1 MEALSASHLI
11 LISAFIIGYLGII
24 FEFQIKMNKTAVSLF
39 MAVILW
45 VIFFLGDPSAMKEH
59 MHILSGQL
67 GEISQILFFLL
78 GAMTLV
84 ELIDSHKGFD
94 TVVHYLHTQS
104 LRKMLWM
111 ITIISFVLSGI
122 LDNLTT
128 TILMVSLIK
137 KLIPVPSQRLNL
149 SVMVIIAAN
158 AGGAWTPIG
167 DVTTTM
173 LWIGGQISTVAV
185 MKEIFL
191 PSVICMLIPLI
202 LFTFTTRG
210 LCTTPKADIRT
221 KELEPGANLIFYMGV
236 SAFIFV
242 PVFKWL
248 TGMPPYM
255 GMLIAVSILW
265 FVTDILHHKHE
276 QRMHLRIPHIL
287 TKIDVS
293 CILFFLGILLSVGAL
308 EATGILKEGAQWLDM
323 HIGNLPAIATIIG
336 LGSAIVDNVPL
347 VAATMGM
354 YSVETYP
361 INSAFWMM
369 IAYAAGTGGS
379 ILLIGSSAGVALM
392 GMEKITF
399 GGYMKKASIP
409 ALLGF
414 FGGFGVYLL
423 LNA

>member
-1 MEALSASHLI
+1 MEALSASQLVLI
-11 LISAFIIGYLGII
+11 AAFVLGYLGII
-24 FEFQIKMNKTAVSLF
+24 FEFSIKMNKTAIALF
-39 MAVILW
+39 MAVVLW
-45 VIFFLGDPSAMKEH
+45 VIYFVGDPSGMHQH
-59 MHILSGQL
+59 MHILSAEL

-84 ELIDSHKGFD
+84 ELVDSHKGFD

-111 ITIISFVLSGI
+111 ITIISFILSGI

-137 KLIPVPSQRLNL
+137 KLIPVPSQRMNL

-173 LWIGGQISTVAV
+173 LWIGGQISTLEV

-191 PSVICMLIPLI
+191 PSVICMLVPLI
-202 LFTFTTRG
+202 MFTFTTKG
-210 LCTTPKADIRT
+210 LCTTPKSDIRT

-236 SAFIFV
+236 SAFLFV
-242 PVFKWL
+242 PIFKWL

-255 GMLIAVSILW
+255 GMIIAVSILW

-293 CILFFLGILLSVGAL
+293 SILFFLGILLSVGAL
-308 EATGILKEGAQWLDM
+308 QATGVLKEGAEWLEA
-323 HIGNLPAIATIIG
+323 HIKSLPVIATSIG

-354 YSVETYP
+354 YSLEQFP
-361 INSAFWMM
+361 MNHEFWMM

-379 ILLIGSSAGVALM
+379 IFLIGSSAGVALM
-392 GMEKITF
+392 GMEKISF
-399 GGYMKKASIP
+399 GGYMKKATFP

-414 FGGFGVYLL
+414 FAGIAVYLL
-423 LNA
+423 